1 MIRRLFHSPL
11 NNHTHGISRAKLTR
25 PSRVV
30 VVVVVV
36 FDPARP
42 VGESALSPSRDRNSS
57 SLIMSVDAANRRVKS
72 IAAHVGANA
81 SATNSFGSYRGAAS
95 VRRVV
100 AKDVAKSRYVRRR
113 MRECVHE

>member
-25 PSRVV
+25 PSR

-113 MRECVHE
+113 MRECRMRA

>member
-25 PSRVV
+25 PSRV

-113 MRECVHE
+113 MRACVHE